1 MSAHM
6 NCGLA
11 DDWWLMESIP
21 WHQGHVSAPAEASEK
36 DASSAE
42 RDEPVLADVE
52 IQFRACSARATL
64 RIRNVPAHISQPT
77 NTGST
82 NTLVWGKR
90 YPPPFNIKNSLSTW
104 PESGKLR
111 RVQPLNGFETHKRDE
126 QEEEGA
132 GWEDDLEEL
141 TGFLGW
147 HFEHPAAASK

>member
-21 WHQGHVSAPAEASEK
+21 WHQGHVSTPAEASEK

-82 NTLVWGKR
+82 HTLV
-90 YPPPFNIKNSLSTW
+90 
-104 PESGKLR
+104 
-111 RVQPLNGFETHKRDE
+111 
-126 QEEEGA
+126 
-132 GWEDDLEEL
+132 
-141 TGFLGW
+141 
-147 HFEHPAAASK
+147 